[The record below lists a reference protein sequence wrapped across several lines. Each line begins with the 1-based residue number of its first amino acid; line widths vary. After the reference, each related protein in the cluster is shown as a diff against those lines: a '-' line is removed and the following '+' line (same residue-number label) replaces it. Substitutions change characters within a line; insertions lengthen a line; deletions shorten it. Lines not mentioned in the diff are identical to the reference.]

1 MSVERVIAVPVKISE
16 QQERDILRFRDTCE
30 DDQGYDVPKDRMKSL
45 ARLGLIRPTGFS
57 RYEITDVGD
66 AVIEVLLAAL
76 MINP

>member
-1 MSVERVIAVPVKISE
+1 
-16 QQERDILRFRDTCE
+16 
-30 DDQGYDVPKDRMKSL
+30 MKSL

-76 MINP
+76 RINP

>member
-1 MSVERVIAVPVKISE
+1 MSVERVIAVPVTITA

-76 MINP
+76 RTKP